1 LNCKLRVYAIA
12 LLIAQ
17 LFFANS
23 AVSSKQVETWEKL
36 DKRLKQQIFQ
46 VNVGLK
52 MKVKPGLWAQLTDT
66 SPRYHYPVFTTSK
79 DDPGYRVVG
88 KGSTFPVLTRSTG
101 GKETYFITNNH
112 VVEDGLS
119 IGKECELFF
128 SATRL
133 YAEQTSGGK
142 DVDSRY
148 AELLQTINLATKK
161 DMNMAERTLYQSTV
175 DGIWDTYDTYLSAT
189 ADPGRLL
196 FQKFAGLAGVERQVS
211 YFLHAPGPVSQNAL
225 EAKIYKAAKGAS
237 DPDIAILTAPTAI
250 PGMEFDLI
258 EPTEGQ
264 EVQVIGYPTAS
275 EQIDSVDGEASKYY
289 APTFNSGRVSRV
301 TPHILQVDAP
311 ITSGNS
317 GGPVVTLR
325 GKVVGVVAVRA
336 VSARGGE
343 LPNFGGAVTVQSV
356 KSFAPELF

>member
-1 LNCKLRVYAIA
+1 MNCKLRIYAIA
-12 LLIAQ
+12 LLSLQ
-17 LFFANS
+17 LFFNS
-23 AVSSKQVETWEKL
+23 AVFGKQVETWEKL
-36 DKRLKQQIFQ
+36 DKRLKQQVFQ

-66 SPRYHYPVFTTSK
+66 SPKYHYPVFTTSK
-79 DDPGYRVVG
+79 EDPGYRVVG
-88 KGSTFPVLTRSTG
+88 KGSTFPVLTRNPS
-101 GKETYFITNNH
+101 GKETYFVTNNH

-119 IGKECELFF
+119 IGNECELFF
-128 SATRL
+128 AATRL
-133 YAEQTSGGK
+133 YAEQTGVGK
-142 DVDSRY
+142 DVDARY
-148 AELLQTINLATKK
+148 AELLQTINLANKK
-161 DMNMAERTLYQSTV
+161 DLNMAERTLYQSTA
-175 DGIWDTYDTYLSAT
+175 DSIWETYDTYLSAT
-189 ADPGRLL
+189 ADPGRIL
-196 FQKFAGLAGVERQVS
+196 FHKYAGLAGVERQVS

-225 EAKIYKAAKGAS
+225 EAKIYKAAKSAS
-237 DPDIAILTAPTAI
+237 DPDLAILTAQTPVS
-250 PGMEFDLI
+250 GMEFDTI
-258 EPTEGQ
+258 PPTEGQ

-275 EQIDSVDGEASKYY
+275 EQIDSIDGENSKFY

-356 KSFAPELF
+356 KTFAPELF